1 MTVPDYQS
9 LMLPLLKYAGAC
21 KSEITTNEAAEV
33 LAQELHLTEEDLE
46 EDLREMLPSGV
57 QSTFSNRVGWAA
69 TYMKKAGL
77 LEPTRRGYYPEMLN
91 PATKLHTSMD
101 KYIWQ

>member
-1 MTVPDYQS
+1 MLYERTSYISMAVPDYQS

-21 KSEITTNEAAEV
+21 KSEITTNEAVEV
-33 LAQELHLTEEDLE
+33 LAQELNLTE

-69 TYMKKAGL
+69 TYMRCDLANFQF
-77 LEPTRRGYYPEMLN
+77 T
-91 PATKLHTSMD
+91 
-101 KYIWQ
+101 